1 VDYCFQCKD
10 FPCDKLINFKNDKYE
25 HHSIVLHLDVVSNR
39 VTDAYIKDLMV
50 RPEFQGQGIGTHLM
64 NMAIKKLK
72 EDRLYMISVVFEEK
86 LIAFYKCFGFNLLYA
101 G

>member
-1 VDYCFQCKD
+1 M
-10 FPCDKLINFKNDKYE
+10 
-25 HHSIVLHLDVVSNR
+25 VSNR